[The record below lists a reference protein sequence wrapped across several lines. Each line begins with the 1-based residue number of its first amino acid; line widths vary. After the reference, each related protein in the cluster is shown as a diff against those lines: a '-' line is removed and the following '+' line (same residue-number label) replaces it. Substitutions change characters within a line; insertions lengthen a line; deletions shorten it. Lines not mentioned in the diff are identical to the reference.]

1 MPWTPTDDFS
11 VAFLTNPKDFLE
23 ARGLWQ
29 TTAAAGLK
37 GSRQGL
43 TRAWSWSRATS
54 LPFRCSSSPLS
65 VAESFRLAPT
75 VVCGSWGAWMYGH
88 KSLSGSPGG
97 GALAP
102 LAALAL
108 QKANLPGREGGR
120 EEACAS
126 SLVSEGA
133 AKAPEQWLCVNSFV
147 FWQFC
152 TITSH
157 LYRLGQATSASVSSL
172 GSLSLSLS

>member
-120 EEACAS
+120 E
-126 SLVSEGA
+126 GG
-133 AKAPEQWLCVNSFV
+133 KKPAPAL
-147 FWQFC
+147 
-152 TITSH
+152 
-157 LYRLGQATSASVSSL
+157 
-172 GSLSLSLS
+172 LSLRERQKLQSSGSVLTLLSSGSFAQ